1 MTNSRQRSTMNVR
14 VVSYVASLVL
24 FAGAALVVFLA
35 NEMEPSLWA
44 FFVLPLLAAAYAGG
58 VLPVALEAAAATLL
72 NLWFFFRLATSS
84 VAVNFEEAA
93 IGFYSSMLVVSIGF
107 LTGMLVALLM
117 QRVNRERER
126 ARRVSLVDRLTGLRN
141 YAYFMDRLTE
151 ERERADRRDRELSLI
166 MLDIDRFKDFNDRF
180 GHLSGNQL
188 LQNIARIITDCVRA
202 DDIVARYGGEEFAII
217 LPDTPLETAVEVAER
232 IRKKIESQFFF
243 GDRRNPRV
251 RKTISAGVAAYP
263 AQADDEIE
271 LIDRADRA
279 LYMAK
284 QEGRNRVVCYSDLVE
299 EKWLRRMRV
308 PS

>member
-1 MTNSRQRSTMNVR
+1 MTNSRQRSNINPR
-14 VVSYVASLVL
+14 VVSYVTSLVL

-35 NEMEPSLWA
+35 GGMEPSLWA
-44 FFVLPLLAAAYAGG
+44 FFALPLLAAAYAGG
-58 VLPVALEAAAATLL
+58 VLTVALEAAAATLL

-93 IGFYSSMLVVSIGF
+93 IGFYSSMLVLSVGF
-107 LTGMLVALLM
+107 LTGMLVALLKE
-117 QRVNRERER
+117 RVTRERER

-151 ERERADRRDRELSLI
+151 ERERADQRDCELSLI

-188 LQNIARIITDCVRA
+188 LQNIARIITDSVRA

-217 LPDTPLETAVEVAER
+217 LPDTRLETAVDVAER
-232 IRKKIESQFFF
+232 IRKKIESHFFY

-284 QEGRNRVVCYSDLVE
+284 QEGRNSVVCYSDLIE